1 MALRPCKY
9 FAQTLYVVRC
19 VPIERLH
26 DSHRTRPAH
35 KCSCSLG
42 HAQVISSCGCSPS
55 AGSERRRQ
63 ADGHGIRAHGCRESW
78 VKQRRVAAGYA
89 ARRRSLARWHDVGTV
104 RFAWLLYVHQVRVDG
119 FKQLPRALRCL
130 PMPVR
135 APLVLEQRRPCLWR
149 PAVDPPV
156 RLSDHMY
163 DVSVSAVRSNR
174 DRAR

>member
-1 MALRPCKY
+1 VQVLRTDLIRG
-9 FAQTLYVVRC
+9 TLRADRT
-19 VPIERLH
+19 PARLPPH
-26 DSHRTRPAH
+26 ETCTQMQLLTRPRT
-35 KCSCSLG
+35 G
-42 HAQVISSCGCSPS
+42 HFFSPS